1 MTASRNAQPLPIDA
15 DPWLW
20 WQQLRSDLLAG
31 STIKGH
37 QSPERIAVL
46 AERRGDQWPLELELC
61 EYYRDSRI
69 GTGTVANCRDT
80 ITRVRQ
86 QLARMKTS
94 RPVKE
99 QLFDALPAIN
109 AGDATGPRPEQL
121 SGKGVVVGF
130 VGV

>member
-61 EYYRDSRI
+61 EYFVTAESEPVPSPI
-69 GTGTVANCRDT
+69 AA
-80 ITRVRQ
+80 TR
-86 QLARMKTS
+86 
-94 RPVKE
+94 
-99 QLFDALPAIN
+99 
-109 AGDATGPRPEQL
+109 
-121 SGKGVVVGF
+121 
-130 VGV
+130 

>member
-46 AERRGDQWPLELELC
+46 AERRGDQWPLEFELC
-61 EYYRDSRI
+61 EYYRDSII

-80 ITRVRQ
+80 ITRVRRATRAHEDIPPGQ
-86 QLARMKTS
+86 GAVVRCAASDQCRRRDRAQTGTAFRQRGGS
-94 RPVKE
+94 R
-99 QLFDALPAIN
+99 F
-109 AGDATGPRPEQL
+109 RR
-121 SGKGVVVGF
+121 
-130 VGV
+130 